1 MDPRGS
7 VKLLLK
13 GATSLCEGG
22 EVASNRPE
30 SGDFA
35 ELRARFE
42 ACGQAHVFRFWP
54 ELDAA
59 ERERLQTQAEGMDL
73 EGAIEGL
80 RDCLARAEKAPPA
93 LEPVELVA
101 LPERGGDPQ
110 ARKEAT
116 ARGEEALAEG
126 RVAVMVVA
134 GGQASRLGFSGPKGA
149 YPIGPVS
156 DRSLFGLQA
165 QKIHRLRSRYGRA
178 IPWYVMTSPAT
189 DTATRSFFQINGD
202 FGLPDEDV
210 FFFRQSM
217 VPSFDFAGRLMLD
230 RRDHIFENPDGHGGS
245 LTALE
250 RSGALD
256 DMAQRGIDTLFY
268 YQVDNPLVRMADP
281 AFLGFHLLR
290 ESEISCKVIRKQD
303 PAEKVGVVARIDG
316 RVGVVEYTEIDE
328 DARNRRDASGE
339 LVYAAGN
346 TAIHVF
352 ARDFVRRV
360 AGQAASLLP
369 FHASAKKIPVV
380 DDSGRVRAPEEPNGH
395 KLERFVFDALG
406 ASERVSV
413 VEADRGSEYSP
424 VKNAEGTDS
433 PATARRDLC
442 AVYRHWLHE
451 AGLTPPAADA
461 MIEIDHEQADGVE
474 DLRALGIRSVREAGG
489 AIRIAA
495 GDET

>member
-1 MDPRGS
+1 MDPRES

-22 EVASNRPE
+22 QVASNRPE
-30 SGDFA
+30 SGDFE

-42 ACGQAHVFRFWP
+42 ACGQAHVFRFWS

-59 ERERLQTQAEGMDL
+59 ERERLGVQAGGIDL
-73 EGAIEGL
+73 EGAIAGL
-80 RDCLARAEKAPPA
+80 RACLARSEAPAPR
-93 LEPVELVA
+93 LEPVEVVA
-101 LPERGGDPQ
+101 LPERGGDAQ
-110 ARKEAT
+110 ARKDAT
-116 ARGEEALAEG
+116 ARGEQALAEG
-126 RVAVMVVA
+126 RVGVMVVA

-156 DRSLFGLQA
+156 ERSLFGLQA
-165 QKIHRLRSRYGRA
+165 QKIRRLRSRYGRA

-189 DTATRSFFQINGD
+189 DSPTRSFFQINGD
-202 FGLPDEDV
+202 FELPDEDV
-210 FFFRQSM
+210 FFFRQAM
-217 VPSFDFAGRLMLD
+217 VPSFDFEGRLMLD

-245 LTALE
+245 LTALA

-256 DMAQRGIDTLFY
+256 DMAERGIDTLFY

-281 AFLGFHLLR
+281 TFLGFHLLR
-290 ESEISCKVIRKQD
+290 QAEISCKVIRKQD
-303 PAEKVGVVARIDG
+303 PAEKVGVVALVDG

-328 DARNRRDASGE
+328 ASRNLRDERGE

-352 ARDFVRRV
+352 DTGFVRRV
-360 AGQAASLLP
+360 AADAASLLP
-369 FHASAKKIPVV
+369 FHASAKKIPIV
-380 DDSGRVRAPEEPNGH
+380 DESGRVRQPDAPNGH

-424 VKNAEGTDS
+424 VKNAEGPDS
-433 PATARRDLC
+433 PATARRDLV
-442 AVYRHWLHE
+442 ALYREWLRE
-451 AGLTPPAADA
+451 AGVTLPPDDA
-461 MIEIDHEQADGVE
+461 RIEIDHAQADGAE
-474 DLRALGIRSVREAGG
+474 DVRALGIRTVREAGG
-489 AIRIAA
+489 VIQIAA